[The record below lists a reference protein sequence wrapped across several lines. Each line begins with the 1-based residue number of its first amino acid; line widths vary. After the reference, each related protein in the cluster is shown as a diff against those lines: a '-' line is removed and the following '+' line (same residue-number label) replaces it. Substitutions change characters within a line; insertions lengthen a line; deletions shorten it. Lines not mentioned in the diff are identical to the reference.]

1 MYTFEKNGLITSL
14 SYRRTLKD
22 WFDIAVSGGAAVI
35 CLIIIYFLI
44 VHELSKELDWI
55 VVILALVFGFVA
67 FTQSTYFISRLS
79 EPTSNVV
86 EIDRECQKIQIK
98 LPHFKRLEIDLHEL
112 TSIECSLKREFARSH
127 SSGGFRYWAE
137 IDLQTKTM
145 GKLNALTINI
155 SNIIK
160 SSTVHPQDELLTT
173 SKHIVDKISEE
184 MGIHSNWTGWG
195 KVNRK
200 NPPRRKKRAKK
211 R

>member
-1 MYTFEKNGLITSL
+1 MYKFQQNGLKTSL
-14 SYRRTLKD
+14 SYQRTLKD
-22 WFDIAVSGGAAVI
+22 WFDITVSGGAGAI
-35 CLIIIYFLI
+35 CLIIVYFLI
-44 VHELSKELDWI
+44 AYKLSQELDWI
-55 VVILALVFGFVA
+55 VVIIVLVFGFVA
-67 FTQSTYFISRLS
+67 FTQCAYFFSKLS
-79 EPTSNVV
+79 EPTSNVI
-86 EIDRECQKIQIK
+86 EIDKESQKVQIK

-137 IDLQTKTM
+137 VDLQTKTM